1 MSMTIHIRGL
11 STLFAGVSICIA
23 GATWAAP
30 NSDRFPISIADLEA
44 KAAERFANID
54 SDKSGDIDM
63 DEFEAAEMQHPHPGA
78 NRGEKQ
84 RHGTQKQEGSHADGH
99 RAGKHRR
106 GGSAGATMRAEM
118 RAATQ
123 AELFS
128 ILDADE
134 DGHLSQAEF
143 TADGQRKARVQAQ
156 KRAVFKGLDR
166 DGNSLL
172 TADEFPRSLARLSAA
187 DVDQDGLITKAEMR
201 ALRAQHRSTR
211 PPKAG

>member
-1 MSMTIHIRGL
+1 MSMTPHIHGL

-30 NSDRFPISIADLEA
+30 NSDRFPINIADLEA

-54 SDKSGDIDM
+54 SDQSGNIDM
-63 DEFEAAEMQHPHPGA
+63 DEFEAAKMQHPHPG
-78 NRGEKQ
+78 
-84 RHGTQKQEGSHADGH
+84 SHASGH
-99 RAGKHRR
+99 GGRKHRR
-106 GGSAGATMRAEM
+106 GDSAGATKHAEM

-128 ILDADE
+128 ILDADG
-134 DGHLSQAEF
+134 DGHLSQTEF
-143 TADGQRKARVQAQ
+143 TAVGQRTARVQAQ

-187 DVDQDGLITKAEMR
+187 DADKDGLVTKAELQ
-201 ALRAQHRSTR
+201 ALRAQHRSKH
-211 PPKAG
+211 PKAG